1 MKDQGFTLIELLI
14 VVAIVSVLAA
24 IAVPSMLRARV
35 AGNEASAIASMRSVN
50 SAQTSYSSSAARGGQ
65 AVLLATLGTACAGS
79 SQAFLSADL
88 AADPVVKSGY
98 RFAMRATA
106 AATPGPT
113 DCNGTAT
120 QSDFYTSATPLG
132 VGVTGHRAFAATAA
146 GAIYYDVSGVP
157 PAEGVMVPGGGGLV
171 IQ

>member
-14 VVAIVSVLAA
+14 VVAIVGVLAA

-79 SQAFLSADL
+79 
-88 AADPVVKSGY
+88 
-98 RFAMRATA
+98 
-106 AATPGPT
+106 
-113 DCNGTAT
+113 
-120 QSDFYTSATPLG
+120 
-132 VGVTGHRAFAATAA
+132 
-146 GAIYYDVSGVP
+146 
-157 PAEGVMVPGGGGLV
+157 
-171 IQ
+171 